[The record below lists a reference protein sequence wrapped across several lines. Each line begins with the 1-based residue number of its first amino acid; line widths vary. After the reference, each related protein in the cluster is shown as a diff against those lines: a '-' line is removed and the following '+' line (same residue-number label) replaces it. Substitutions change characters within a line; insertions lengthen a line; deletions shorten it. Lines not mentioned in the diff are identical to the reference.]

1 MNNYTPADICAEL
14 DRGNRVLLMVRHAE
28 RPPIS
33 DDDPTFGQTLPLT
46 ETGRQTSLQLGEL
59 LRDQAAG
66 AQFLSS
72 PLLRTVMTAEG
83 IAAGMGLPDAPIP
96 TAPELGNSSFYFSDQ
111 REVYELFSQSDF
123 FDEIFRY
130 MARGTLRGFN
140 EIHAASD
147 RLEAWCLERF
157 TGRLGI
163 FTTHDL
169 YIGAYLHARGV
180 ETHFTR
186 ANWLRFLDAAAIILA
201 PDGTRR
207 YALMRAGLSDRCTG
221 VKSEELKS

>member
-1 MNNYTPADICAEL
+1 MPEMNNYTPADICAEL

-46 ETGRQTSLQLGEL
+46 ETGRRTSRQLGEL
-59 LRDQAAG
+59 LRDQAAD

-201 PDGTRR
+201 PDGSRR
-207 YALMRAGLSDRCTG
+207 YVLMRAGLSDRCTG
-221 VKSEELKS
+221 VRS

>member
-1 MNNYTPADICAEL
+1 MPEMNNYTPADICTEL

-33 DDDPTFGQTLPLT
+33 DDDPTFGETLPLT
-46 ETGRQTSLQLGEL
+46 ENGQRTSRQLGEI
-59 LRDQAAG
+59 LRGQAAG
-66 AQFLSS
+66 TQFLAS

-83 IAAGMGLPDAPIP
+83 IAAGMGIPDAPIP
-96 TAPELGNSSFYFSDQ
+96 TAPELGNSSFYFADQ

-123 FDEIFRY
+123 FDEIFGY
-130 MARGTLRGFN
+130 LARGTLRGFN
-140 EIHAASD
+140 EIHEASD
-147 RLEAWCLERF
+147 RLEEWCLKRF

-169 YIGAYLHARGV
+169 YIGAYLYARDV

-186 ANWLRFLDAAAIILA
+186 DNWLRFLDAAVLILA

-221 VKSEELKS
+221 VKN

>member
-1 MNNYTPADICAEL
+1 MPEMNSYTPADICAEL

-46 ETGRQTSLQLGEL
+46 ETGRQTSRQLGEL

-221 VKSEELKS
+221 VRT

>member
-1 MNNYTPADICAEL
+1 MPETNNYTPADICSEL

-33 DDDPTFGQTLPLT
+33 DDDPTFGETLPLT
-46 ETGRQTSLQLGEL
+46 ETGRQTSRQLGEM
-59 LRDQAAG
+59 LRAYAG
-66 AQFLSS
+66 ETQFLAS
-72 PLLRTVMTAEG
+72 PLLRTVMTAQG
-83 IAAGMGLPDAPIP
+83 IAAGMGIPDAPIP
-96 TAPELGNSSFYFSDQ
+96 TAPELGNSSFYFSNQ

-123 FDEIFRY
+123 FDEIFGY
-130 MARGTLRGFN
+130 LARGTLRGFN
-140 EIHAASD
+140 EIHTASD
-147 RLEAWCLERF
+147 RLEEWCLERF

-221 VKSEELKS
+221 VK

>member
-1 MNNYTPADICAEL
+1 MPEMNNYTPADICAEL

-46 ETGRQTSLQLGEL
+46 ETGRQTSRQLGEL

-111 REVYELFSQSDF
+111 REDYELFSQSDF

-221 VKSEELKS
+221 VT

>member
-1 MNNYTPADICAEL
+1 MPEMNSYTPADICAEL

-33 DDDPTFGQTLPLT
+33 DDDPNFGQTLPLT
-46 ETGRQTSLQLGEL
+46 ETGRQTSRQLGEMF
-59 LRDQAAG
+59 RGQAIG

-221 VKSEELKS
+221 VK

>member
-1 MNNYTPADICAEL
+1 MPEMNSYTPADICAEL

-33 DDDPTFGQTLPLT
+33 DDDPTFGETLPLT
-46 ETGRQTSLQLGEL
+46 ETGRQTSRQLGEM

-66 AQFLSS
+66 AQFLAS

-83 IAAGMGLPDAPIP
+83 IAAGMGIPDAPIP

-130 MARGTLRGFN
+130 MAQGTLRGFN

-147 RLEAWCLERF
+147 RLEEWCLARF

-169 YIGAYLHARGV
+169 YNGAFLKARGV
-180 ETHFTR
+180 VESFTVET
-186 ANWLRFLDAAAIILA
+186 WVQFLDAAAIILR
-201 PDGTRR
+201 PDNTRR
-207 YALMRAGLSDRCTG
+207 YALVRATCQP
-221 VKSEELKS
+221 

>member
-1 MNNYTPADICAEL
+1 MNEMNDFTPADVSAAL
-14 DRGNRVLLMVRHAE
+14 DRGDRVLLMVRHAE

-33 DDDPTFGQTLPLT
+33 DDDPTFGETLSLT
-46 ETGRQTSLQLGEL
+46 ETGQRTSRQFGEIF
-59 LRDQAAG
+59 RAYANG
-66 AQFLSS
+66 TQFLAS
-72 PLLRTVMTAEG
+72 PLRRTVMTAEG
-83 IAAGMGLPDAPIP
+83 IAAGMGIPGAPIP
-96 TAPELGNSSFYFSDQ
+96 TAPELGNSSFYFADQ

-123 FDEIFRY
+123 FDEIFGY

-140 EIHAASD
+140 EIHEASD
-147 RLEAWCLERF
+147 RLEEWCIQRF

-201 PDGTRR
+201 PDGSRR
-207 YALMRAGLSDRCTG
+207 YALVRAGLSDRCTG
-221 VKSEELKS
+221 VRS

>member
-1 MNNYTPADICAEL
+1 MPEMNNYTPADVCAEL

-33 DDDPTFGQTLPLT
+33 DDDPTFGETLPLT
-46 ETGRQTSLQLGEL
+46 ENGQRTSLQLGEI

-66 AQFLSS
+66 AQFLAS
-72 PLLRTVMTAEG
+72 PLLRTVMTAQG
-83 IAAGMGLPDAPIP
+83 IAAGMGIPDAPIP
-96 TAPELGNSSFYFSDQ
+96 TAPELGNSSFYFSNQ

-123 FDEIFRY
+123 FDEIFGY
-130 MARGTLRGFN
+130 LARGTLRGFN
-140 EIHAASD
+140 EIHTASD
-147 RLEAWCLERF
+147 RLEEWCLERF

-186 ANWLRFLDAAAIILA
+186 ANWLRFLDAAVLILA

-221 VKSEELKS
+221 VK

>member
-1 MNNYTPADICAEL
+1 
-14 DRGNRVLLMVRHAE
+14 
-28 RPPIS
+28 
-33 DDDPTFGQTLPLT
+33 
-46 ETGRQTSLQLGEL
+46 
-59 LRDQAAG
+59 
-66 AQFLSS
+66 
-72 PLLRTVMTAEG
+72 MTADG
-83 IAAGMGLPDAPIP
+83 IAAGMGIPNAPIP
-96 TAPELGNSSFYFSDQ
+96 TAPELGNSSFYFSDR

-130 MARGTLRGFN
+130 MAQGTLRGFN

-147 RLEAWCLERF
+147 RLEEWCLERF

-186 ANWLRFLDAAAIILA
+186 ANWLRFLDAATIILA

>member
-1 MNNYTPADICAEL
+1 MNEMNDFTPADVCAAL
-14 DRGNRVLLMVRHAE
+14 DRGDRVLLMVRHAE

-33 DDDPTFGQTLPLT
+33 DDDPTFGEALSLT
-46 ETGRQTSLQLGEL
+46 ETGQRTSRQFGEFF
-59 LRDQAAG
+59 RAYASA
-66 AQFLSS
+66 AQFLAS
-72 PLLRTVMTAEG
+72 PLRRTVMTAEG
-83 IAAGMGLPDAPIP
+83 IAAGMGIADAPIP

-123 FDEIFRY
+123 FDEIFGY

-140 EIHAASD
+140 EIHEASD
-147 RLEAWCLERF
+147 RLEEWCIQRF
-157 TGRLGI
+157 TRRLGI

-201 PDGTRR
+201 PDGSRR
-207 YALMRAGLSDRCTG
+207 YALVRAGLSDRCTG
-221 VKSEELKS
+221 VRS